1 MDLFKFTGAYENV
14 SVSFK
19 WDPYCMAGLFVNDL
33 RVVASLRLKQ
43 LQNITDGVAF
53 THCNCA
59 ALSCCISWL

>member
-43 LQNITDGVAF
+43 LQMELHLRTVIAP
-53 THCNCA
+53 
-59 ALSCCISWL
+59 L